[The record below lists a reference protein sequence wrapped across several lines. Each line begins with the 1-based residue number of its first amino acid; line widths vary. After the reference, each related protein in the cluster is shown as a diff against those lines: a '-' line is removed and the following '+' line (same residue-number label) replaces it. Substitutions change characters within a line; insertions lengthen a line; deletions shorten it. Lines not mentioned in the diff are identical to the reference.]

1 MSERRNTGAR
11 GGRRRHQRVKPKGLV
26 AIVIGDEERMSPVGD
41 VSRGGLFLRT
51 EESMPLGA
59 AVSLELRR
67 ADRET
72 AVPLSVRVVRQ
83 VPDATSGSDAT
94 HGLGILFDPMAP
106 EVEAELVKLLEE
118 AGHVELA
125 PPPLPSTLRSP
136 GGGGEPAF
144 GLPEV
149 PERGSRPEGD
159 PFQEKPE
166 PRMPRGGLPDE
177 KIEHFR
183 ALVLQKSEALSRGG
197 ALFAEAVAEADRLHD
212 LATQLRRSLEL
223 SLTQVEQGRATAREV
238 GAFQARVTQLESE
251 LGAKKAIVESAQ
263 GARGGLERQA
273 EHLREELAALGMAAQ
288 KREAALAE
296 AERRADEADRTA
308 RTEHKQR
315 LGVEESLAR
324 LEAQD
329 SSLRKVRD
337 ELAAANRKAME
348 AQASSNRERRQRE
361 EVEMRLRSA
370 EKVAGQLASEGNA
383 LKADLASLKKK
394 LIQAEDALESAHSR
408 SKARKVGAPR

>member
-1 MSERRNTGAR
+1 MSEGKFTGSRA
-11 GGRRRHQRVKPKGLV
+11 GRRRHQRVKPKGLV
-26 AIVIGDEERMSPVGD
+26 AIVIGDKERMSPVGD

-51 EESMPLGA
+51 DDAMSLGA

-67 ADRET
+67 ADRAA
-72 AVPLSVRVVRQ
+72 AVPLSGRVVRQ
-83 VPDATSGSDAT
+83 VPDATSGSEAA

-125 PPPLPSTLRSP
+125 PPPLPSGVRNL
-136 GGGGEPAF
+136 GGGEPAS

-149 PERGSRPEGD
+149 PERGPRPEGD

-183 ALVLQKSEALSRGG
+183 ALVLQKNEALNRGRV
-197 ALFAEAVAEADRLHD
+197 LFAEAIAEGDRLHD

-238 GAFQARVTQLESE
+238 GGFQARVTQLESE
-251 LGAKKAIVESAQ
+251 LTAKRGVVESAHA
-263 GARGGLERQA
+263 ARSELERQA
-273 EHLREELAALGMAAQ
+273 EELREELAAVGVGAQ
-288 KREAALAE
+288 KREAALSE
-296 AERRADEADRTA
+296 AERRAEEAEHTA
-308 RTEHKQR
+308 SAEQRQR
-315 LGVEESLAR
+315 LTAQEKLAK

-329 SSLRKVRD
+329 TSLRKVRD

-348 AQASSNRERRQRE
+348 AQATSNRERRRRE
-361 EVEMRLRSA
+361 EVEARLNSV
-370 EKVAGQLASEGNA
+370 EKVAAQLAAEGNA

-394 LIQAEDALESAHSR
+394 LIQAEDALEAASTR
-408 SKARKVGAPR
+408 SKTRKAGAPR

>member
-1 MSERRNTGAR
+1 MR
-11 GGRRRHQRVKPKGLV
+11 GRRRHQRVKPKGLV
-26 AIVIGDEERMSPVGD
+26 AIVIGDKERMSPVGD

-51 EESMPLGA
+51 DEAMPLGA
-59 AVSLELRR
+59 AISLELRR
-67 ADRET
+67 ADRDST
-72 AVPLSVRVVRQ
+72 VPLSGRVVRQ
-83 VPDATSGSDAT
+83 VPDATSATDAT

-125 PPPLPSTLRSP
+125 PPPLPSALR
-136 GGGGEPAF
+136 GLLGELDS
-144 GLPEV
+144 GLPAV
-149 PERGSRPEGD
+149 PERGPRPEGD
-159 PFQEKPE
+159 PFQERPE

-183 ALVLQKSEALSRGG
+183 ALVLLKNEALNRGR

-212 LATQLRRSLEL
+212 LATQLRKSLEL

-238 GAFQARVTQLESE
+238 GAFQARVSQLESE
-251 LGAKKAIVESAQ
+251 LAAKRAIVESAQ
-263 GARGGLERQA
+263 GARDGLERQA
-273 EHLREELAALGMAAQ
+273 ERLREELAAMGVAAT
-288 KREAALAE
+288 KRETALAE
-296 AERRADEADRTA
+296 AETRADQAERTA
-308 RTEHKQR
+308 RTEQKQR
-315 LGVEESLAR
+315 LAVEEKLAR

-329 SSLRKVRD
+329 TSLRKVRD

-348 AQASSNRERRQRE
+348 AQATSNRERRQRE
-361 EVEMRLRSA
+361 EVETRLTSA
-370 EKVAGQLASEGNA
+370 EKVAAQLAGEGNA

-408 SKARKVGAPR
+408 ARVRKAGPPR